1 MSTRAPRP
9 VPVTPDIDEIE
20 DAPTRRYPEVVDGG
34 GAWAF
39 FTPTIVILIVL
50 AIILIV
56 VLGFV
61 FYRRGSKPADPTP
74 TAPGAAPPGTAPPG
88 TAPAGTP
95 TGTPTGAPGTPAA
108 HPPQAAVQTPKPP
121 TTVAGLYVPQNMPTL
136 DELAALGAKKEQPKP
151 MSNTTVHNE
160 EEILGLMGA
169 EPTTGA
175 EDAGKDGAEVDD
187 ADGDE

>member
-20 DAPTRRYPEVVDGG
+20 DAPTRRYSEAADGG

-74 TAPGAAPPGTAPPG
+74 TTPGAAPSSTAPPG
-88 TAPAGTP
+88 AAP
-95 TGTPTGAPGTPAA
+95 TGTPAGGAAPGTPAA
-108 HPPQAAVQTPKPP
+108 HPPQAAAQAPKPP
-121 TTVAGLYVPQNMPTL
+121 TTVAGLYVPPNMPTL

-175 EDAGKDGAEVDD
+175 EDAGKDGEEVDD